1 MNPLLL
7 LGLLGGGAAVMLRKK
22 PITGQTDDQLM
33 ATVNKPTMKDI
44 EELTAI
50 KAEFINRGRND
61 LATTVQNKIDY
72 LKSPQAAQ
80 GTQTSMPEALKQQ
93 MASTL
98 ANMGIDANGN
108 VVGNPTAA
116 SVAQATALAG
126 QLDAA
131 GYPAAAAYLRQMAQ
145 RAGLSVPSLPA
156 GQQTP
161 IPCVDAATQ
170 TTINRALQMERDPAV
185 LQGILTMLQ
194 MSSCAST
201 PAVQALITQLQA
213 LITNLKAAQTTGT
226 TVNNLPIP
234 GTTTPATG
242 ITMTPVE
249 SAAKMVVDNLNQVQ
263 AAAGGIA
270 KSAHGKENKSLV
282 MNFQKLAGLTA
293 DGKAGPGT
301 VKALASI
308 GHQCNLPLVMYWP
321 TSANAKSVET
331 YRADLLTIAATFDSV
346 NSTCAAAV
354 RLAAS
359 KERGTGGIVGAMPA

>member
-1 MNPLLL
+1 
-7 LGLLGGGAAVMLRKK
+7 
-22 PITGQTDDQLM
+22 
-33 ATVNKPTMKDI
+33 
-44 EELTAI
+44 
-50 KAEFINRGRND
+50 
-61 LATTVQNKIDY
+61 
-72 LKSPQAAQ
+72 
-80 GTQTSMPEALKQQ
+80 
-93 MASTL
+93 
-98 ANMGIDANGN
+98 
-108 VVGNPTAA
+108 
-116 SVAQATALAG
+116 
-126 QLDAA
+126 
-131 GYPAAAAYLRQMAQ
+131 
-145 RAGLSVPSLPA
+145 
-156 GQQTP
+156 
-161 IPCVDAATQ
+161 
-170 TTINRALQMERDPAV
+170 
-185 LQGILTMLQ
+185 MLQ
-194 MSSCAST
+194 NSACAGT

-226 TVNNLPIP
+226 TVNNLPVP
-234 GTTTPATG
+234 GTTPVTG
-242 ITMTPVE
+242 VTMTPVE

-263 AAAGGIA
+263 AAAGGNA
-270 KSAHGKENKSLV
+270 KTAHGKENTSLV